1 MYYHFSPAREYGSR
15 HLQTDESWREYDLL
29 ADLAYAS
36 LARLRACEAHGIRP
50 TSLRPFTPVSSG
62 WLQIEPSVHEM
73 RSGSK
78 WHETDFPGARDPP
91 SMVETWEH
99 LLSVPMVDHVRRIPM
114 DALEVETSIA
124 EGEQALQALLSL
136 PGSMPGHSRRTKR
149 RRASSSGCCPLGWRR

>member
-62 WLQIEPSVHEM
+62 WLLMWAERTRNELE
-73 RSGSK
+73 SK
-78 WHETDFPGARDPP
+78 WHEHDGFWVQGILRP
-91 SMVETWEH
+91 W
-99 LLSVPMVDHVRRIPM
+99 
-114 DALEVETSIA
+114 
-124 EGEQALQALLSL
+124 
-136 PGSMPGHSRRTKR
+136 
-149 RRASSSGCCPLGWRR
+149 